1 MLGTGPHHILVHQDL
16 LALEEGLIPQGERV
30 QFYVSPDTG
39 DLFRKIQCA
48 ASVTLS
54 RRRLDLH
61 SRRGDPAISAWDP
74 DDGRAVFALDS
85 VKPGIR
91 GQGEEGVAFVAVLL
105 TAWPVAD
112 TS

>member
-1 MLGTGPHHILVHQDL
+1 M
-16 LALEEGLIPQGERV
+16 
-30 QFYVSPDTG
+30 SPDTG
-39 DLFRKIQCA
+39 DLFRKIQGA

-74 DDGRAVFALDS
+74 DDGRAVPALDS